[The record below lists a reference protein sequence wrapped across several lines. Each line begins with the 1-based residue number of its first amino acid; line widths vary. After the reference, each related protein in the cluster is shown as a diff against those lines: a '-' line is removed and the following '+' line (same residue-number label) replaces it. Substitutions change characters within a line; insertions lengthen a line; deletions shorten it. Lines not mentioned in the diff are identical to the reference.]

1 MMDEALKVQIEAE
14 ARLFERR
21 SAACIEALK
30 LVQHANGWVDD
41 DGIREIATLLDMTPD
56 EVDSVATFYN
66 LICRKPTGRHI
77 IRICSSVTCW
87 VLGYEALVARLSV
100 EPGQT
105 TADGRFTLVLNQC
118 LGACDHA
125 PVLMIDDDLYCGVEP
140 DGLDGILAK
149 YE

>member
-1 MMDEALKVQIEAE
+1 MMNETLKTQIEHE
-14 ARLFERR
+14 AGLFERR

-30 LVQHANGWVDD
+30 LVQHENGWVDD
-41 DGIREIATLLDMTPD
+41 DNIREIAALLDMTPD

-66 LICRKPTGRHI
+66 LICRRPTGRHI

-87 VLGYEALVARLSV
+87 VMGYEALVARLGIQ
-100 EPGQT
+100 PGQT
-105 TADGRFTLVLNQC
+105 TADGRFTLLTNQC

-125 PVLMIDDDLYCGVEP
+125 PVLMIDDDLYCDVTT
-140 DGLDGILAK
+140 DGLERILAK

>member
-1 MMDEALKVQIEAE
+1 MDEALKGRIESE

-30 LVQHANGWVDD
+30 LVQHENGWVDD
-41 DGIREIATLLDMTPD
+41 DSIREIATLLDMTPA

-87 VLGYEALVARLSV
+87 MMGYEALVARLGV

-105 TADGRFTLVLNQC
+105 TADGRFTLLQNQC

-125 PVLMIDDDLYCGVEP
+125 PVLMIDDDLYCDVEP
-140 DGLDGILAK
+140 EHLDDILAK